1 MELLVSETRAC
12 VKITYVLRHKQL
24 LTPFDLIVAIY
35 LHVTNSLNLSMKPRE
50 KDVRRVLESG
60 SFVSLI
66 VEIA

>member
-1 MELLVSETRAC
+1 MELLVSEARAC
-12 VKITYVLRHKQL
+12 VKSAYILRHKQL

-35 LHVTNSLNLSMKPRE
+35 LHGACSRKLSMKPRE

-60 SFVSLI
+60 GFVSLI